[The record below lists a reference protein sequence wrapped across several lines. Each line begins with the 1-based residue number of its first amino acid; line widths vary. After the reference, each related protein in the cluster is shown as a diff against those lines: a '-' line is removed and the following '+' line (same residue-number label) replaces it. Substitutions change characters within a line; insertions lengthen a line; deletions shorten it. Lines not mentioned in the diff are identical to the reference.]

1 MSESDSFVPTQSA
14 KPTHYFFGD
23 DIVFAVEP
31 GVDII
36 MNIFTSRYITYNIFS
51 EC

>member
-1 MSESDSFVPTQSA
+1 MKTSDIFNENLKNWLNDSTQSA

-36 MNIFTSRYITYNIFS
+36 KNIFTSR
-51 EC
+51 

>member
-1 MSESDSFVPTQSA
+1 MASSTQSA
-14 KPTHYFFGD
+14 KPTHYFFED

-36 MNIFTSRYITYNIFS
+36 KNIFTSR
-51 EC
+51 